1 MITTIASICE
11 TAKLYRPKVRSIWA
25 KPRTEVLWL
34 QMQASD
40 DDAEWVESF
49 RVTKDL
55 FKNICSELESEL
67 RPLPNPISKREPV
80 SVEKQVGLCLFRLAS
95 SCEYRV
101 VGKIF
106 GLHTSTVQK
115 HFYRVVNAI
124 NKKLLRKVIYMPQEA
139 EADKISKSFEKMTGG
154 IPQIIGC
161 IDGTHI
167 PILPP
172 EEGLKDFINRKSW
185 ASIILQGIV
194 DDRCLFRNISC
205 KFPGSAHDANV
216 FKNSAIFERA
226 EQIWPKEKIGFN
238 GVDIPYIL
246 LGDPAYPLLPWLM
259 KNYPG
264 SGLTAERQSFNEH
277 MNSGRIRVE
286 MSFGKLKCR
295 FRILCKRSE
304 VSYKFMPK
312 VVAACCVL
320 HNLIELNKKSNIIS
334 QQWIKD
340 AKMWDSVFQQPDIEQ
355 SRERND
361 FSAVIIR
368 NSLCDLLHSRTE

>member
-1 MITTIASICE
+1 MNATLKAICE
-11 TAKLYRPKVRSIWA
+11 MTNIYKPRERSIWA
-25 KPRTEVLWL
+25 KERFELIWL
-34 QMQASD
+34 QMLASI
-40 DDAEWVESF
+40 DDAEWIESF

-55 FKNICSELESEL
+55 FEYICSELESEL
-67 RPLPNPISKREPV
+67 KPLLNPLTKREPV
-80 SVEKQVGLCLFRLAS
+80 SVEKQVGLCLYRLAS

-115 HFYRVVNAI
+115 HFYRVINAI
-124 NKKLLRKVIYMPQEA
+124 NKKLLRKVIYMPKENEA
-139 EADKISKSFEKMTGG
+139 LDISKRFQKITGG

-172 EEGLKDFINRKSW
+172 EEGMKDFINRKSW
-185 ASIILQGIV
+185 ASIILQAIV

-216 FKNSAIFERA
+216 FKNSAIFERI
-226 EQIWPKEKIGFN
+226 EEIWPKETISLSN
-238 GVDIPYIL
+238 VDIPYII
-246 LGDPAYPLLPWLM
+246 LGDPAYPLLPWLL

-264 SGLTAERQSFNEH
+264 SGLTAEKQAFNEH

-320 HNLIELNKKSNIIS
+320 HNLIELNNKCNTIPQK
-334 QQWIKD
+334 WIKD
-340 AKMWDSVFQQPDIEQ
+340 ANLWEGVFQQPDIQ
-355 SRERND
+355 VSRERND
-361 FSAVIIR
+361 FTAVNIR
-368 NSLCDLLHSRTE
+368 NTLCEFLNLRE